1 MQLTIER
8 ERLLK
13 PLQLITNT
21 VDKKQALPILSN
33 ILLKIENAQLT
44 LLGTDLEIQLVKSIP
59 LDQSIVETNIAVPA
73 KKLHDICR
81 ALPVGADIHIVEQET
96 QLLLRSGKSRFT
108 LSLMSVDDF
117 PTLECEASPKYRFV
131 LPAVLFKNILSKTHF
146 AMSQQDVRH
155 FLNGLFLDF
164 FGDTL
169 HAVAMDGHRLALS
182 TQRLDFIVNEHVSVL
197 LPRRAV
203 LELMK
208 LLEYSDAMLDL
219 SIADNYV
226 SVRSEDYCFS
236 TKLIEGNFPE
246 YRALIPKSYG
256 NPVVIHKELLRDALS
271 RVAVLS
277 HDKSRGVWLTFDR
290 HFLKLHTHNSDKDEA
305 EEELSIE
312 YDQAPMR
319 LGFNLTYL
327 LDVLS
332 VIEEEAIR
340 LYLMETSVLIQSLSS
355 DKDHY
360 IVMTM
365 WL

>member
-1 MQLTIER
+1 MQLTIDR

-13 PLQLITNT
+13 PLQLITNA

-33 ILLKIENAQLT
+33 ILLKIENDQLI
-44 LLGTDLEIQLVKSIP
+44 LLGTDLEIQLVKSIS
-59 LDQSIVETNIAVPA
+59 LDQATAETKIAVPA

-81 ALPVGADIHIVEQET
+81 ALPTASDIHFVEQET
-96 QLLLRSGKSRFT
+96 QLLVRSGKSRFT
-108 LSLMSVDDF
+108 LSLMSADDF

-182 TQRLDFIVNEHVSVL
+182 TQRLDFVVNEHVSVL

-208 LLEYSDAMLDL
+208 LLEHSDATLD
-219 SIADNYV
+219 ICIGDNYV
-226 SVRSEDYCFS
+226 SVQSEDYCFS

-246 YRALIPKSYG
+246 YRALIPKSDSH
-256 NPVVIHKELLRDALS
+256 PVVIQKELLRDALS

-290 HFLKLHTHNSDKDEA
+290 HSLKLNTHNSDKDEA
-305 EEELSIE
+305 EEEIPIE

-332 VIEEEAIR
+332 VLEEEAIR

-360 IVMTM
+360 LVMTM